1 MLVWLIPT
9 TMTPERISESIAA
22 SEDRFDRDRYYAALR
37 YVHDDGRKR
46 RP

>member
-1 MLVWLIPT
+1 
-9 TMTPERISESIAA
+9 MTPERISERIAA
-22 SEDRFDRDRYYAALR
+22 REERFDRDRYYAALQ